1 MNSPTVMEGTE
12 GDGDDDENGHEDGD
26 DDDDGTFDI
35 ENGDEDE
42 NGHEDGSNDDG
53 NYDDGEV
60 DDDENGDHAR
70 SLKFTHTAHM
80 CGGPKQ
86 VGGTKRLVDL
96 KTY

>member
-1 MNSPTVMEGTE
+1 MNSPTVMEGTG
-12 GDGDDDENGHEDGD
+12 GD
-26 DDDDGTFDI
+26 
-35 ENGDEDE
+35 GDEDE

-60 DDDENGDHAR
+60 DDDENCDAQ